1 MTAVDLAT
9 VVALL
14 AAAVFCAL
22 IASEARRR
30 RRDRILLSLLATL
43 GPAVAAGRTD
53 PERLVAWSEVARAA
67 RALFPEAF
75 ARLDAAGG
83 GSFPF
88 SRAAIAA
95 AHARWTADW
104 LAWER
109 RHDLEFKQ
117 RAAAVEAELA
127 EATGGEAEQVR
138 ARLAA
143 VNQEKLQTY
152 QDRYE
157 HYVRVGK
164 AIAALEDRSGGGEPR
179 PAGRAGG
186 GGPAG

>member
-1 MTAVDLAT
+1 MTAADLAT

-22 IASEARRR
+22 IAIEARRR

-117 RAAAVEAELA
+117 RAAAVEADLA

-164 AIAALEDRSGGGEPR
+164 AIAALEDRSGGGESQPT
-179 PAGRAGG
+179 GRAGG
-186 GGPAG
+186 GGPAR